1 MVRIQL
7 ETGYLDVKE
16 GTSFPLNFQV
26 GDIRDLTQR
35 KGTFSKTITLSGT
48 KNNNTLLNNYYDIN
62 ISSGNFDINKLT
74 RCSVLQN
81 GIPIVTNALLQL
93 VNVKKVQLTD
103 AYEQG
108 LEYEVLVRDSQAE
121 FYTTIT
127 NLELTDLDF
136 SDCNHEFS
144 ITSIT
149 DSWSHTQSDNYK
161 YLMPYNDTANYTVN
175 HFKPAIYAKSYFDR
189 IFANAG
195 FTYDWSNLTDF
206 HFDKL
211 LIPYNGDV
219 NNFDFSDYR
228 VTAQT
233 TYLSSFAQPNPGY
246 NESFTQQVTTW
257 TETLDNQSLFNPS
270 LGEYNTPFNTD
281 TTQGQTYFFNFIYA
295 YEIILDNAS
304 TSPPFTAYLK
314 VQDPTTLLYQ
324 NAQIQY
330 NLQFELLVNGSG
342 VGFVQASDDVIVG
355 DGITSISIP
364 PSSSLS
370 VLTASG
376 TTTIPIPI
384 NITATDIVEI
394 KVGINVTSLYN
405 FGVDAVWRSTNAT
418 SGGSNVQVNPQVN
431 FSSLK
436 LDVVPSNN
444 IQVIGGTQV
453 INEFIPLKIK
463 QSDFVKAIF
472 QMYNL
477 YAYPNTNQPNELI
490 LVQRDEWYDA
500 GTEKDWSTKL
510 AKNQEQQLI
519 FLPDLSKK
527 KLKLTYKP
535 DTDTANDVYT
545 QATAETY
552 GQLEYTFD
560 NEYVKDTDTK
570 ELLFSPTP
578 VNKTSFDA
586 YLPMIN
592 GIAPNTNIRILY
604 DSGLETCQ
612 PFNIYEQ
619 GTTGTTGLTS
629 YPQTGH
635 FNNALTPTFDI
646 NFGVCDYY
654 FYQTSVLTNNNLYN
668 LYWRRTV
675 NQINVGKMLITSFL
689 LNEAD
694 IQTLKLNDKI
704 RIDNSWWNINK
715 VIDYNANDEVLTKI
729 ELISVDTE
737 IELANFRIKRPIPIG
752 DILDSKGTSEM
763 NIVITEQSNINLSE
777 GNVQVFGKGN
787 VIPSGLKGIVI
798 GDNQSVTEDGIT
810 TTNLTVT
817 ETINGQSVT
826 EILPTYTKYIAL
838 ISQTG
843 ILDPTVII
851 LENTIGD
858 IIFSRIGAGYYE
870 ATLTGAFLIN
880 KTWVVGGSADNTAG
894 SGDFATLD
902 IRRISDNVISLR
914 TYDNFSPFD
923 DMLVNTSIEI
933 RVYP

>member
-1 MVRIQL
+1 MVRIQI

-16 GTSFPLNFQV
+16 GTNFPLNFQV
-26 GDIRDLTQR
+26 GDIRDLTKR
-35 KGTFSKTITLSGT
+35 KGTFSKTITLTGS
-48 KNNNTLLNNYYDIN
+48 KNNNTLLNNYYDVN
-62 ISSGNFDINKLT
+62 ISAGTFDINKIT
-74 RCSVLQN
+74 KCTVLQN
-81 GIPIVTNALLQL
+81 GIPIITNALLQL

-108 LEYEVLVRDSQAE
+108 VEYEVLVKDSQAE

-127 NLELTDLDF
+127 NLELTNLDF

-144 ITSIT
+144 ITAIT
-149 DSWSHTQSDNYK
+149 DSWAHSQSDHYK
-161 YLMPYNDTANYTVN
+161 YIMPFNDTANYTIN

-195 FTYDWSNLTDF
+195 FTYDWANLTDF

-219 NNFDFSDYR
+219 NNFDYTDYR
-228 VTAQT
+228 VTADT
-233 TYLSSFAQPNPGY
+233 TFLSSYAQPNPGY
-246 NESFTQQVTTW
+246 NQSFTEQVTTW
-257 TETLDNQSLFNPS
+257 TETLDVQNLFNPS
-270 LGEYNTPFNTD
+270 TGEYNTPFNSD
-281 TTQGQTYFFNFIYA
+281 TAQGQTYFFNFTYA

-314 VQDPTTLLYQ
+314 VQDNTTLLYQ

-355 DGITSISIP
+355 DGITTISIP
-364 PSSSLS
+364 PSTSLS

-384 NITATDIVEI
+384 NITASDIVEI
-394 KVGINVTSLYN
+394 KVGVNVTSLYN
-405 FGVDAVWRSTNAT
+405 FGSDAVWRSTNAT
-418 SGGSNVQVNPQVN
+418 SGGSNVQVNPQVD
-431 FSSLK
+431 FSSLIV
-436 LDVVPSNN
+436 DIVPSNN
-444 IQVIGGTQV
+444 IQIITGTQV
-453 INEFIPLKIK
+453 VNDFIPQKIK
-463 QSDFVKAIF
+463 QSDFVKAVF

-477 YAYPNTNQPNELI
+477 YAYPDTNQPNKLI
-490 LVQRDEWYDA
+490 LVQRDEWYDS
-500 GTEKDWSTKL
+500 GTEKNWSTKL

-519 FLPDLSKK
+519 FLPDIQKK
-527 KLKLTYKP
+527 KLKLTYKQ
-535 DTDTANDVYT
+535 DEDSANKVYF
-545 QATAETY
+545 QATNEIY

-586 YLPMIN
+586 YLPTID
-592 GIAPNTNIRILY
+592 GIAPKTNIRILY
-604 DSGLETCQ
+604 DAGNKTCQ
-612 PFNIYEQ
+612 SFNIYEQ
-619 GTTGTTGLTS
+619 GTTGVTGLTS

-635 FNNALTPTFDI
+635 FNDALTPTFDI

-675 NQINVGKMLITSFL
+675 NQINVGRMLIASFY

-715 VIDYNANDEVLTKI
+715 VIDYNANDEALTKV
-729 ELISVDTE
+729 ELISIDTE
-737 IELANFRIKRPIPIG
+737 IDLANFPIKRPRYIG
-752 DILDSKGTSEM
+752 D
-763 NIVITEQSNINLSE
+763 EQSYISSETAVLSIKQQSNVNLSA
-777 GNVQVFGKGN
+777 GNVEIYGKGN
-787 VIPSGLKGIVI
+787 VVPSGLKGIVI
-798 GDNQSVTEDGIT
+798 GDNQSVTQSGLT
-810 TTNLTVT
+810 TSNLTVT
-817 ETINGQSVT
+817 ETINGESVNT
-826 EILPTYTKYIAL
+826 ILPTYKKYIANVT
-838 ISQTG
+838 QTG
-843 ILDPTVII
+843 ILDPVVTV

-858 IIFSRIGAGYYE
+858 IVWTRIGIGFYLG
-870 ATLTGAFLIN
+870 TLVGAFPVQTKTYCIIN
-880 KTWVVGGSADNTAG
+880 QTGGTYGIAYFDNNGTDEVVIRYYDFTGSALDGALNNNT
-894 SGDFATLD
+894 
-902 IRRISDNVISLR
+902 
-914 TYDNFSPFD
+914 
-923 DMLVNTSIEI
+923 IEI

>member
-16 GTSFPLNFQV
+16 GTNFPLNFQV

-35 KGTFSKTITLSGT
+35 KGTFSKSITLSGT

-121 FYTTIT
+121 FYTSIT
-127 NLELTDLDF
+127 NFELTDLDF
-136 SDCNHEFS
+136 SDCNHDFD
-144 ITSIT
+144 ITAIT
-149 DSWSHTQSDNYK
+149 DSWSHTQSDHYK
-161 YLMPYNDTANYTVN
+161 YLMPYNDTVNYTVN

-189 IFANAG
+189 IFANSG
-195 FTYDWSNLTDF
+195 FTYNWTNFSDS

-219 NNFDFSDYR
+219 NNFDYTDYR
-228 VTAQT
+228 VNAET
-233 TYLSSFAQPNPGY
+233 TFLSSYAQPNPGF
-246 NESFTQQVTTW
+246 NEPFTQQITTW
-257 TETLDNQSLFNPS
+257 TETLDVQNLFNPS
-270 LGEYNTPFNTD
+270 TGEYSAPFNSD
-281 TTQGQTYFFNFIYA
+281 VAQGQTYTFSFTYV

-324 NAQIQY
+324 NAEIEY

-342 VGFVQASDDVIVG
+342 VGFIQAIDVAHVG
-355 DGITSISIP
+355 DGISTVSIP
-364 PSSSLS
+364 PSTSLS
-370 VLTASG
+370 VLSASG

-394 KVGINVTSLYN
+394 KAGIYVNSLYN
-405 FGVDAVWRSTNAT
+405 YTVDAVWRSTNAT
-418 SGGSNVQVNPQVN
+418 SGGSNVQVNPQID
-431 FSSLK
+431 FSSLIV
-436 LDVVPSNN
+436 DIVPSNN
-444 IQVIGGTQV
+444 IQFIGGTQV
-453 INEFIPLKIK
+453 VNDFIPQKIK

-490 LVQRDEWYDA
+490 LVQRDEWYDSGA
-500 GTEKDWSTKL
+500 EKDWSTKL
-510 AKNQEQQLI
+510 AKNQDQELI

-535 DTDTANDVYT
+535 DTDSANEVYT

-604 DSGLETCQ
+604 DAGLETCQ
-612 PFNIYEQ
+612 AFNIYEQ

-675 NQINVGKMLITSFL
+675 NQINVGKMLIASFH

-715 VIDYNANDEVLTKI
+715 VIDYNANNDTLTKV

-737 IELANFRIKRPIPIG
+737 IELANFPIKNPIPIG
-752 DILDSKGTSEM
+752 VPSIVKGQSGLNAE
-763 NIVITEQSNINLSE
+763 ITTQSNVNLSE
-777 GNVQVFGKGN
+777 GNFKTYGKGN

-798 GDNQSVTEDGIT
+798 GDNQSVTESGLT

-817 ETINGQSVT
+817 ENINGVSVNS
-826 EILPTYTKYIAL
+826 IVPTYQKYIAT

-843 ILDPTVII
+843 TFDPTVTI
-851 LENTIGD
+851 LENTIGN
-858 IIFSRIGAGYYE
+858 IVWTRIATGQYQG
-870 ATLTGAFLIN
+870 TLTGAFPNLDKTYCIISQVNSSQGVYYIN
-880 KTWVVGGSADNTAG
+880 WTSANTIQIEWY
-894 SGDFATLD
+894 DFSFTQLD
-902 IRRISDNVISLR
+902 SVLF
-914 TYDNFSPFD
+914 Y
-923 DMLVNTSIEI
+923 NTIEI

>member
-16 GTSFPLNFQV
+16 GTNFPLNFQV

-35 KGTFSKTITLSGT
+35 KGTFSKSITLSGT

-81 GIPIVTNALLQL
+81 GIPIVTNALFQL

-121 FYTTIT
+121 FYTAIT
-127 NLELTDLDF
+127 NFELTDLDF
-136 SDCNHEFS
+136 SDCNHDFD
-144 ITSIT
+144 ITAIT
-149 DSWSHTQSDNYK
+149 DSWNHTQSDHYK

-189 IFANAG
+189 IFANSG
-195 FTYDWSNLTDF
+195 FTYNWTNFSDS

-219 NNFDFSDYR
+219 NNFDYTDYR
-228 VTAQT
+228 VNADATYTTNFIQT
-233 TYLSSFAQPNPGY
+233 NAGVNTPFLQTLTT
-246 NESFTQQVTTW
+246 FTEIIDVQG
-257 TETLDNQSLFNPS
+257 LFNPTT
-270 LGEYNTPFNTD
+270 GVYTTPFNTD
-281 TTQGQTYFFNFIYA
+281 TTQGQTYNFNLTYNYTIF
-295 YEIILDNAS
+295 LDNQS
-304 TSPPFTAYLK
+304 GVNAYLYSSNTNT
-314 VQDPTTLLYQ
+314 PSTTPGKFRYQ
-324 NAQIQY
+324 LWFRVIK
-330 NLQFELLVNGSG
+330 NG
-342 VGFVQASDDVIVG
+342 
-355 DGITSISIP
+355 
-364 PSSSLS
+364 
-370 VLTASG
+370 VLTNTAITATDYINFDGATSNPLANGISNILNASG
-376 TTTIPIPI
+376 TTTIPFQE
-384 NITATDIVEI
+384 NVTATDILQI
-394 KVGINVTSLYN
+394 QVGLVCSPVANLIYTFWKDITGVTGL
-405 FGVDAVWRSTNAT
+405 
-418 SGGSNVQVNPQVN
+418 QVNPQVN
-431 FSSLK
+431 LTSLNV
-436 LDVVPSNN
+436 DITPSNN
-444 IQVIGGTQV
+444 IQIIGGVQLV
-453 INEFIPLKIK
+453 NDFIPQKIK

-490 LVQRDEWYDA
+490 LVQRDEWYNS

-510 AKNQEQQLI
+510 AKNQDQELI

-535 DTDTANDVYT
+535 DTDSANEVYT

-560 NEYVKDTDTK
+560 NDYVKDTDTK

-604 DSGLETCQ
+604 DAGLVTCQ
-612 PFNIYEQ
+612 AFNIYEQ

-675 NQINVGKMLITSFL
+675 NQINVGKMLIASFH

-715 VIDYNANDEVLTKI
+715 VIDYNANNDTLTKV

-737 IELANFRIKRPIPIG
+737 IELANFPIKIPIAIG
-752 DILDSKGTSEM
+752 EILDSKGKSGLNTE
-763 NIVITEQSNINLSE
+763 ITTQSNVNLSE
-777 GNVQVFGKGN
+777 GNFQTYGIGN

-798 GDNQSVTEDGIT
+798 GDNQSVTESGLT
-810 TTNLTVT
+810 TTNLRVT
-817 ETINGQSVT
+817 ETINGESINT
-826 EILPTYTKYIAL
+826 ILPTYKKYIAT

-843 ILDPTVII
+843 TLDPTVII
-851 LENTIGD
+851 FENTIGD
-858 IIFSRIGAGYYE
+858 I
-870 ATLTGAFLIN
+870 TLN
-880 KTWVVGGSADNTAG
+880 
-894 SGDFATLD
+894 
-902 IRRISDNVISLR
+902 RISAGFYELLSNGLFTANKLYLFLGNGNGGVSEILENTTSSIYIATRDITSS
-914 TYDNFSPFD
+914 SPFIPVAD
-923 DMLVNTSIEI
+923 DLLLNTTLEI

>member
-1 MVRIQL
+1 MVRIQI

-16 GTSFPLNFQV
+16 GTAFPLNFQV

-35 KGTFSKTITLSGT
+35 KGTFSKTIVLSGT
-48 KNNNTLLNNYYDIN
+48 KNNNTLLNNYYDVN
-62 ISSGNFDINKLT
+62 IQAGTFDINKLT
-74 RCSVLQN
+74 RCTVLQN
-81 GIPIVTNALLQL
+81 GIPIVTDALLQL
-93 VNVKKVQLTD
+93 VNVKKTQLTD

-121 FYTTIT
+121 FYTSIT

-136 SDCNHEFS
+136 SDCDHEFS
-144 ITSIT
+144 ITAIT
-149 DSWSHTQSDNYK
+149 DSWNHTQVDHYK
-161 YLMPYNDTANYTVN
+161 YLMPYNDTINYSVN
-175 HFKPAIYAKSYFDR
+175 QFKPAIYAKSYWDR
-189 IFANAG
+189 IFANSG
-195 FTYDWSNLTDF
+195 FTYNWSNLTDF

-219 NNFDFSDYR
+219 NNFDYTDYR
-228 VTAQT
+228 VTADT
-233 TYLSSFAQPNPGY
+233 TFLSSYAQPNPGY
-246 NESFTQQVTTW
+246 NQSFTEQIITW
-257 TETLDNQSLFNPS
+257 TETLDNQNLFNPS
-270 LGEYNTPFNTD
+270 LGEYSAPFNTD
-281 TTQGQTYFFNFIYA
+281 TAQGQTYFFSFTYA

-304 TSPPFTAYLK
+304 TSPPADAYLK

-324 NAQIQY
+324 NAEIEY

-342 VGFVQASDDVIVG
+342 VGFVQASDAAHVG
-355 DGITSISIP
+355 DGITTVTIP
-364 PSSSLS
+364 MSTSLS
-370 VLTASG
+370 VLSASG

-384 NITATDIVEI
+384 NITATDIIEI
-394 KVGINVTSLYN
+394 QAGINVTSLYD
-405 FGVDAVWRSTNAT
+405 FGIDAVWRDTNAST
-418 SGGSNVQVNPQVN
+418 GGSNVQVNPQVS
-431 FSSLK
+431 FSALSVDIL
-436 LDVVPSNN
+436 PSNN
-444 IQVIGGTQV
+444 IQIITGTQIV
-453 INEFIPLKIK
+453 NEFIPLKIK

-477 YAYPNTNQPNELI
+477 YAYPNTENPNELI

-519 FLPDLSKK
+519 FLPDLSNK
-527 KLKLTYKP
+527 KLKLTYKA
-535 DTDTANDVYT
+535 DTDTPNVVYT
-545 QATAETY
+545 QATAEIY
-552 GQLEYTFD
+552 GQIEYTFE

-578 VNKTSFDA
+578 VNKTTFDA

-604 DSGLETCQ
+604 DAGLQVCQ

-619 GTTGTTGLTS
+619 GTTGVTGLTS

-635 FNNALTPTFDI
+635 FNDALTPTFDI

-675 NQINVGKMLITSFL
+675 NQINVGKMLIASFY

-715 VIDYNANDEVLTKI
+715 VIDYNANDESLTKV

-737 IELANFRIKRPIPIG
+737 IDLATFKTRNAIYIG
-752 DILDSKGTSEM
+752 DNELSAATSG
-763 NIVITEQSNINLSE
+763 IKYDIKKQSNVNLSQ
-777 GNVQVFGKGN
+777 GNFEVYGKGN
-787 VIPSGLKGIVI
+787 VIGENLRGIAI
-798 GDNQSVTEDGIT
+798 GDNQSVTENGIV
-810 TTNLTVT
+810 TTNLKVT
-817 ETINGQSVT
+817 ETINGEPVNN
-826 EILPTYTKYIAL
+826 IVPTYQKYIANL
-838 ISQTG
+838 TQTG
-843 ILDPTVII
+843 TNDPVVTI

-858 IIFSRIGAGYYE
+858 IVWTRTGVGLYQGF
-870 ATLTGAFLIN
+870 LLGAFGPAPDKVYLFIQSFN
-880 KTWVVGGSADNTAG
+880 NFVSYASIYNGNADSVDIT
-894 SGDFATLD
+894 TLD
-902 IRRISDNVISLR
+902 NLYAPTDAL
-914 TYDNFSPFD
+914 
-923 DMLVNTSIEI
+923 LQNTTIEI

>member
-1 MVRIQL
+1 MVRIQI

-16 GTSFPLNFQV
+16 GTNLPLNFQV

-35 KGTFSKTITLSGT
+35 KGTFSKSITLSGT
-48 KNNNTLLNNYYDIN
+48 KNNNLLLNNYYDVNVTEGTFSIN
-62 ISSGNFDINKLT
+62 TLT
-74 RCSVLQN
+74 KCSILQN
-81 GIPIVTNALLQL
+81 GIPIITDALLQL

-108 LEYEVLVRDSQAE
+108 VEYEVLVRDSQAE
-121 FYTTIT
+121 FYTAIT

-144 ITSIT
+144 ITAIT
-149 DSWSHTQSDNYK
+149 DSWTHTQADHYK
-161 YLMPYNDTANYTVN
+161 YLMPYNDTPNYTVN

-189 IFANAG
+189 IFANSG
-195 FTYDWSNLTDF
+195 FTYNWSSLTDA

-219 NNFDFSDYR
+219 NNFDYTDYR
-228 VTAQT
+228 VTADT
-233 TYLSSFAQPNPGY
+233 TFLSSYVQPNPGL
-246 NESFTQQVTTW
+246 NQSFTQQITTW
-257 TETLDNQSLFNPS
+257 TETLDVQSLFNPS
-270 LGEYNTPFNTD
+270 TGEYNAPFNTD
-281 TTQGQTYFFNFIYA
+281 TAQGQTYTFSFTYV

-304 TSPPFTAYLK
+304 TSPPSTAYLK
-314 VQDPTTLLYQ
+314 IQDPVSLAYLPGE
-324 NAQIQY
+324 IEY

-342 VGFVQASDDVIVG
+342 VGFVQAIDVAHVG
-355 DGITSISIP
+355 DGVTTYSIP
-364 PSSSLS
+364 VGSTS
-370 VLTASG
+370 VLSASG

-394 KVGINVTSLYN
+394 QVGIYVNSLYN
-405 FGVDAVWRSTNAT
+405 FGIQGIWRDTNAT
-418 SGGSNVQVNPQVN
+418 SGGSNVQVNPQVD

-436 LDVVPSNN
+436 VDIVPTNN
-444 IQVIGGTQV
+444 IQIITGVQV
-453 INEFIPLKIK
+453 VNDFIPQKIK

-490 LVQRDEWYDA
+490 LVHRDEWYDSGA
-500 GTEKDWSTKL
+500 EKDWSTKL
-510 AKNQEQQLI
+510 AKNQEQELI

-535 DTDTANDVYT
+535 DTDTPNVVYT

-570 ELLFSPTP
+570 ELLFSSTP
-578 VNKTSFDA
+578 VNKTAFDA

-604 DSGLETCQ
+604 DAGLTTCQ

-635 FNNALTPTFDI
+635 FNDALTPTFDI

-654 FYQTSVLTNNNLYN
+654 FYQTIVLTNNNLYN

-675 NQINVGKMLITSFL
+675 NQINVGKMLIASFH

-694 IQTLKLNDKI
+694 VQTLKLNDKI

-715 VIDYNANDEVLTKI
+715 VIDYNANDEVLTKV
-729 ELISVDTE
+729 ELISIDTE
-737 IELANFRIKRPIPIG
+737 IELANFPIKPSRPIG
-752 DILDSKGTSEM
+752 DILAASGISEI
-763 NIVITEQSNINLSE
+763 NDQIKKQSNVNLSE
-777 GNVQVFGKGN
+777 GNFQIFGKGN

-798 GDNQSVTEDGIT
+798 GDNQNVTEDGLT
-810 TTNLTVT
+810 TTNLRVT
-817 ETINGQSVT
+817 ETINGNPVS
-826 EILPTYTKYIAL
+826 EILPTYKKYVAL

-843 ILDPTVII
+843 ILDPTVTI

-858 IIFSRIGAGYYE
+858 IVWTRNLAGEYYG
-870 ATLTGAFLIN
+870 TLLNAFPIN
-880 KTWVVGGSADNTAG
+880 KTFIMINAFSNNASDSAAALWNTVNEVAVLTCDTSFTRVDNI
-894 SGDFATLD
+894 LY
-902 IRRISDNVISLR
+902 L
-914 TYDNFSPFD
+914 
-923 DMLVNTSIEI
+923 TSIEI

>member
-1 MVRIQL
+1 MVRIQI

-16 GTSFPLNFQV
+16 GTNLPLNFQV

-35 KGTFSKTITLSGT
+35 KGTFSKSITLSGT
-48 KNNNTLLNNYYDIN
+48 KNNNTLLNNYYDVN
-62 ISSGNFDINKLT
+62 ISAGTFDINKLT
-74 RCSVLQN
+74 RCSIIQN
-81 GIPIVTNALLQL
+81 GIPIITDALLQL

-108 LEYEVLVRDSQAE
+108 LEYEVLIKDSQAE
-121 FYTTIT
+121 FYTQIT

-136 SDCNHEFS
+136 SDLDHEFS
-144 ITSIT
+144 ITAIT
-149 DSWSHTQSDNYK
+149 DSWNHTQVDHYK

-189 IFANAG
+189 IFANSG
-195 FTYDWSNLTDF
+195 FTYNWSSLTDA

-219 NNFDFSDYR
+219 NNFDYTDYR
-228 VTAQT
+228 VAADT
-233 TYLSSFAQPNPGY
+233 TFLSSYVQPNPGL
-246 NESFTQQVTTW
+246 NQSFTQQITTW
-257 TETLDNQSLFNPS
+257 TETLDVQSLFNPS
-270 LGEYNTPFNTD
+270 TGEYTAPFNTD
-281 TTQGQTYFFNFIYA
+281 TAQGQTYFFSFTYA

-304 TSPPFTAYLK
+304 TSPPATAYLK
-314 VQDPTTLLYQ
+314 IQDPVSLTYLPGE
-324 NAQIQY
+324 IEY

-342 VGFVQASDDVIVG
+342 VGFVQAIDIAHIG
-355 DGITSISIP
+355 DGITTY
-364 PSSSLS
+364 SLPVGSTS

-394 KVGINVTSLYN
+394 QVGVNVTSLYN
-405 FGVDAVWRSTNAT
+405 FGIEAVWRDTNAT
-418 SGGSNVQVNPQVN
+418 SGGSNVQVNPQVD
-431 FSSLK
+431 FSSLVV
-436 LDVVPSNN
+436 DIVPSNN
-444 IQVIGGTQV
+444 IQIITGVQV
-453 INEFIPLKIK
+453 VNQFIPQKIK

-500 GTEKDWSTKL
+500 GVEKDWSLKL
-510 AKNQEQQLI
+510 AKNQEQELI

-527 KLKLTYKP
+527 KLKLTYKE
-535 DTDTANDVYT
+535 DTDSPNVVYT
-545 QATAETY
+545 QATAEIY

-578 VNKTSFDA
+578 VNKTLFDA
-586 YLPMIN
+586 YVPMIN
-592 GIAPNTNIRILY
+592 GISPNTNIRILY
-604 DSGLETCQ
+604 DAGLQTCQ

-619 GTTGTTGLTS
+619 GTTGVTGLTS

-654 FYQTSVLTNNNLYN
+654 FYQTIVLTNNNLYN

-675 NQINVGKMLITSFL
+675 NQINVGKMLITSFH

-694 IQTLKLNDKI
+694 VQTLKLNDKI

-715 VIDYNANDEVLTKI
+715 IIDYNANDEVLTKV
-729 ELISVDTE
+729 ELISIDTE
-737 IELANFRIKRPIPIG
+737 INLTDFKTGNGKPF
-752 DILDSKGTSEM
+752 DD
-763 NIVITEQSNINLSE
+763 NIITEATGEIIKGITKQSNVNLSA
-777 GNVQVFGKGN
+777 GNIEIYGKGN
-787 VIPSGLKGIVI
+787 VVPSGLKGIVI

-826 EILPTYTKYIAL
+826 EILPTYQKYIAT
-838 ISQTG
+838 ITQTG
-843 ILDPTVII
+843 TNDPVVTI

-858 IIFSRIGAGYYE
+858 IIWNRIGAGQYDGVLLNAFPDDTKVY
-870 ATLTGAFLIN
+870 AIIQAFNIYASHVSIYNSDPDTLQIFTL
-880 KTWVVGGSADNTAG
+880 DNTYAPVDG
-894 SGDFATLD
+894 VLF
-902 IRRISDNVISLR
+902 
-914 TYDNFSPFD
+914 
-923 DMLVNTSIEI
+923 NTTIEI

>member
-16 GTSFPLNFQV
+16 GTNFPLNFQV

-35 KGTFSKTITLSGT
+35 KGTFSKSITLSGT

-121 FYTTIT
+121 FYTAIT
-127 NLELTDLDF
+127 NFELTDLDF
-136 SDCNHEFS
+136 SDCNHDFD
-144 ITSIT
+144 ITAIT
-149 DSWSHTQSDNYK
+149 DSWSHTQSDHYK

-189 IFANAG
+189 IFANSG
-195 FTYDWSNLTDF
+195 FTYNWTNFSDS

-219 NNFDFSDYR
+219 NNFDYTDYR
-228 VTAQT
+228 VTADT
-233 TYLSSFAQPNPGY
+233 SFNTNYIQPQIGFNQQ
-246 NESFTQQVTTW
+246 FTQTIVTY
-257 TETLDNQSLFNPS
+257 TETLDAQNLFNPVT
-270 LGEYNTPFNTD
+270 GVYDVPFNAD
-281 TTQGQTYFFNFIYA
+281 TAQGQTYIWNLTYN
-295 YEIILDNAS
+295 YEIYLDNTSGSTAQLLGSTNSGSSVDAILDYKLIFRLFKNGVIIGNYIAA
-304 TSPPFTAYLK
+304 TDTATFNGNISNPLANGI
-314 VQDPTTLLYQ
+314 TTL
-324 NAQIQY
+324 
-330 NLQFELLVNGSG
+330 
-342 VGFVQASDDVIVG
+342 
-355 DGITSISIP
+355 
-364 PSSSLS
+364 
-370 VLTASG
+370 LTASG
-376 TTTIPIPI
+376 TTSIVFDQFIGSGNLNSGDTLQLRVGVYVSMPLQVAVSTIQP
-384 NITATDIVEI
+384 
-394 KVGINVTSLYN
+394 
-405 FGVDAVWRSTNAT
+405 VWETVPFTGNA
-418 SGGSNVQVNPQVN
+418 QVNPQVN
-431 FSSLK
+431 VSSLNV
-436 LDVVPSNN
+436 DIVPTNN
-444 IQVIGGTQV
+444 IQLIGGTQIV
-453 INEFIPLKIK
+453 NEFIPQKIK

-490 LVQRDEWYDA
+490 LVQRDEWYNS

-510 AKNQEQQLI
+510 AKNQDQELI

-535 DTDTANDVYT
+535 DTDSANEVYT

-560 NEYVKDTDTK
+560 NDYVKDTDTK

-604 DSGLETCQ
+604 DAGLETCQ
-612 PFNIYEQ
+612 AFNIYEQ

-675 NQINVGKMLITSFL
+675 NQINVGKMLIASFH

-715 VIDYNANDEVLTKI
+715 VIDYNANNDTLTKV

-737 IELANFRIKRPIPIG
+737 IELANFPIKIPIAIG
-752 DILDSKGTSEM
+752 DILDSKGKSGLNTE
-763 NIVITEQSNINLSE
+763 ITTQSNVNLSE
-777 GNVQVFGKGN
+777 GNFQTFGKGN

-798 GDNQSVTEDGIT
+798 GDNQSVTESGLT
-810 TTNLTVT
+810 TTNLRVT
-817 ETINGQSVT
+817 ETINGVSVNT
-826 EILPTYTKYIAL
+826 IVPTYQKYIAT

-843 ILDPTVII
+843 TLDPTVTI
-851 LENTIGD
+851 LENTIGN
-858 IIFSRIGAGYYE
+858 IVWTRIAAGQYE
-870 ATLTGAFLIN
+870 GTLTGAFPNLDKTYCMISQVNSSQGVYYIN
-880 KTWVVGGSADNTAG
+880 WTSANTIQIEWY
-894 SGDFATLD
+894 DFSYTQLD
-902 IRRISDNVISLR
+902 SVLL
-914 TYDNFSPFD
+914 Y
-923 DMLVNTSIEI
+923 NTIEI

>member
-1 MVRIQL
+1 MVRIQI

-16 GTSFPLNFQV
+16 GTNLPLNFQV

-48 KNNNTLLNNYYDIN
+48 KNNNLLLNNYYDVNVTEGTFSIN
-62 ISSGNFDINKLT
+62 TLT
-74 RCSVLQN
+74 KCSILQN
-81 GIPIVTNALLQL
+81 GIPIVTDALLQL

-108 LEYEVLVRDSQAE
+108 VEYEVLIRDSQAE
-121 FYTTIT
+121 FYTAIT

-144 ITSIT
+144 ITAIT
-149 DSWSHTQSDNYK
+149 DSWNHTQSDHYK
-161 YLMPYNDTANYTVN
+161 YLMPYNDTPNYTIN

-189 IFANAG
+189 IFANSG
-195 FTYDWSNLTDF
+195 FTYSWSSLQAA

-219 NNFDFSDYR
+219 NNFDYTDYR
-228 VTAQT
+228 VTADT
-233 TYLSSFAQPNPGY
+233 TFLSSYVQPNPGL
-246 NESFTQQVTTW
+246 NQSFTQQITTW
-257 TETLDNQSLFNPS
+257 TETLDVQSLFNPT
-270 LGEYNTPFNTD
+270 LGEYSAPFNTD
-281 TTQGQTYFFNFIYA
+281 TAQGQTYTFSFIYA

-304 TSPPFTAYLK
+304 TSPPATAYLK
-314 VQDPTTLLYQ
+314 VQDPATLLYQ
-324 NAQIQY
+324 NAEIEY
-330 NLQFELLVNGSG
+330 ILQFELLVNGSG
-342 VGFVQASDDVIVG
+342 VGFVQAIDVAHVG
-355 DGITSISIP
+355 DGVTSYSIP
-364 PSSSLS
+364 VGTTS
-370 VLTASG
+370 VLSASG

-394 KVGINVTSLYN
+394 QAGLYVNSLYN
-405 FGVDAVWRSTNAT
+405 NTIEAVWRDTNAT
-418 SGGSNVQVNPQVN
+418 TGGSNVQVNPQVD

-436 LDVVPSNN
+436 VDIVPSNN
-444 IQVIGGTQV
+444 IQIITGVQLV
-453 INEFIPLKIK
+453 NQFIPLKIK

-490 LVQRDEWYDA
+490 LVHRDEWYDSGA
-500 GTEKDWSTKL
+500 EKDWSTKL
-510 AKNQEQQLI
+510 AKNQEQELI

-535 DTDTANDVYT
+535 DTDSPNVVYT

-578 VNKTSFDA
+578 VSKTSFDA

-604 DSGLETCQ
+604 DVGLTTCQ

-635 FNNALTPTFDI
+635 FNDALTPTFDI

-654 FYQTSVLTNNNLYN
+654 FYQTAVLTNNNLYN

-675 NQINVGKMLITSFL
+675 NQINVGKMLIASFH

-715 VIDYNANDEVLTKI
+715 VIDYNANNEVLTKV
-729 ELISVDTE
+729 ELISIDTE
-737 IELANFRIKRPIPIG
+737 IELANFPITNPRPIG
-752 DILDSKGTSEM
+752 DILTASGIAEINDQIKK
-763 NIVITEQSNINLSE
+763 QSNVNLSE
-777 GNVQVFGKGN
+777 GNFQIFGKGN
-787 VIPSGLKGIVI
+787 VVPSGLKGIVI
-798 GDNQSVTEDGIT
+798 GDNQNVTEDGIT
-810 TTNLTVT
+810 TNNLTIT
-817 ETINGQSVT
+817 ETINGQPVNT
-826 EILPTYTKYIAL
+826 MLPIYQKYVAL

-843 ILDPTVII
+843 INPPTATI

-858 IIFSRIGAGYYE
+858 IVFNYNGIGDYDMVLA
-870 ATLTGAFLIN
+870 GAFLAN
-880 KTWVVGGSADNTAG
+880 KTWVVGGSADINAG
-894 SGDFATLD
+894 GGDFATLD
-902 IRRISDNVISLR
+902 IRRVNNNTIILR
-914 TYDNFSPFD
+914 TYDNFTAAD
-923 DMLVNTSIEI
+923 DMLVNTAIEI
-933 RVYP
+933 RIYP